1 MYLFYRMLLLLFLQY
16 RHPVAEWMIDVCG
29 YFKLH
34 ITTAHAAIAYLDR
47 LQPDENCERQ
57 EWQMIAVAC
66 ILIASKYNES
76 EQDVPPLN
84 VFEEIIH
91 QRIPNETMLTYEL
104 WVLRRISWQLNART
118 PAAFLTSFFSAGIFF
133 EDDCATQKFATQA
146 ELEDSFA
153 KEAMRLASVCLS
165 DTQYKGFR
173 SSDVASA
180 IVFKLRKRF
189 QFQRLWRA
197 ELVEMTS
204 CDPLASKAIDTI
216 VRMLDTVPLDD
227 SLAALL
233 GASRSTMSPSQL
245 SEATDTELSIDM
257 DTDSAP
263 SPSSSLS
270 RSITPSGVASQQ
282 FISISL
288 NSARGAMSVNVED
301 ESDKEN
307 AKSRVSP
314 SSISN
319 VGQFEQ
325 SPLLIRQPTVQPAPA
340 HA

>member
-1 MYLFYRMLLLLFLQY
+1 
-16 RHPVAEWMIDVCG
+16 MIDVCG

-91 QRIPNETMLTYEL
+91 QSIPNETMLTYEL

-118 PAAFLTSFFSAGIFF
+118 PAAFLTSFLSAGIFF
-133 EDDCATQKFATQA
+133 EDDCASQNFATQV
-146 ELEDSFA
+146 ELEECFA

-165 DTQYKGFR
+165 DTQYKSFR
-173 SSDVASA
+173 SSDIASA

-189 QFQRLWRA
+189 HFQRFWRS
-197 ELVEMTS
+197 ELIEMTS
-204 CDPLASKAIDTI
+204 CDPLVSKSIDTI
-216 VRMLDTVPLDD
+216 LRMLDTVPMDD
-227 SLAALL
+227 SLSAILNTRAALTPTQ
-233 GASRSTMSPSQL
+233 SVV
-245 SEATDTELSIDM
+245 TDSELSIDM
-257 DTDSAP
+257 DTDSETS
-263 SPSSSLS
+263 SPLS
-270 RSITPSGVASQQ
+270 RTVTPSVGMASQQ

-288 NSARGAMSVNVED
+288 NSARATKSLTED
-301 ESDKEN
+301 EADKEN
-307 AKSRVSP
+307 AKCRVSP

-325 SPLLIRQPTVQPAPA
+325 SPLLIRQPLVHPAPT

>member
-1 MYLFYRMLLLLFLQY
+1 
-16 RHPVAEWMIDVCG
+16 MIDVCG

-91 QRIPNETMLTYEL
+91 QNIPNETMLTYEL

-118 PAAFLTSFFSAGIFF
+118 PAAFLTSFLSAGIFF
-133 EDDCATQKFATQA
+133 EDDCASTSFSSQA
-146 ELEDSFA
+146 ELEELFA

-165 DTQYKGFR
+165 DTQYKAFR
-173 SSDVASA
+173 SSDVAAA

-189 QFQRLWRA
+189 QFQRYWRA
-197 ELVEMTS
+197 ELVEMTT
-204 CDPLASKAIDTI
+204 CDPMASKAIDTI
-216 VRMLDTVPLDD
+216 LRMLDTVPMDA

-233 GASRSTMSPSQL
+233 SSRPVVSPTQL
-245 SEATDTELSIDM
+245 SEATDAEFSLDM
-257 DTDSAP
+257 ETVSDTS
-263 SPSSSLS
+263 SPLS
-270 RSITPSGVASQQ
+270 RSVTPIGGTSQQ

-288 NSARGAMSVNVED
+288 NSARGMKSLED

-307 AKSRVSP
+307 AKARVSP

-325 SPLLIRQPTVQPAPA
+325 SPLLIRQPLVHPAPA
-340 HA
+340 RA

>member
-1 MYLFYRMLLLLFLQY
+1 
-16 RHPVAEWMIDVCG
+16 MIDVCG

-91 QRIPNETMLTYEL
+91 QSIPNETMLTYEL

-118 PAAFLTSFFSAGIFF
+118 PAAFLTSFISAGLFF
-133 EDDCATQKFATQA
+133 EDDVASQKFASQA

-189 QFQRLWRA
+189 QFQRYWRA

-204 CDPLASKAIDTI
+204 CDPNTSKTIDTI
-216 VRMLDTVPLDD
+216 LRMLDTVPLDD
-227 SLAALL
+227 SLTALL
-233 GASRSTMSPSQL
+233 GASRSTTSFSPSQL
-245 SEATDTELSIDM
+245 SDATDSELSVDM
-257 DTDSAP
+257 DTDSVSAS
-263 SPSSSLS
+263 SPAMT

-288 NSARGAMSVNVED
+288 NSARGPMTVLNVED
-301 ESDKEN
+301 TDDADKEN

-319 VGQFEQ
+319 VGQFDVGQ
-325 SPLLIRQPTVQPAPA
+325 SPLVMRQPMMVQPAPA